1 MVSNIKWRILK
12 DNLTVS
18 TVSVPLKEAEKW
30 GRRAWDQREEEGG
43 SRTLTDHVL

>member
-30 GRRAWDQREEEGG
+30 RRRAWDQREEEGG